1 MTLEIHVPIATPAR
15 ATHSQLAPSATEL
28 SKSGRRAVWASLISV
43 LFLSQI
49 AYNINTFPAST
60 DLICYAAVTAYLLIS
75 GFASIGILSLALFV
89 AALLMACFGTATA
102 TSSTSWTSLML
113 LFVLYAPFAIRL
125 KGEPE
130 GAHEYVLS
138 AYVSAATCIA
148 CIAIVQIVL
157 VNATKSAL
165 LTNIY
170 FTLPEAIRGAGRYT
184 FLREGGGIIKP
195 NGFFLRESADLSLV
209 VALALLIEFG
219 SRARLRVMGILAA
232 GLLCSLSGTGLLAIT
247 AGFLL
252 PRSLLRI
259 PLFIVYLVGLI
270 LGLYLLYSLG
280 IPGLDLWF
288 DRLSEFQTPN
298 TSAYARFV
306 APMEMIGHSLD
317 NGPLATWFGNGAG
330 SYLRDVQLYHMN
342 YEVNDPTWAKLIYE
356 YGVLGFVLIFAILA
370 QRLYSSRL
378 RIEICNFLMF
388 SWISVGVV
396 LKPSFALIVWLLT
409 LVGQSASR
417 PTTQRAGP
425 RAG

>member
-1 MTLEIHVPIATPAR
+1 MTFEIQVPAAAPAGT
-15 ATHSQLAPSATEL
+15 AHSQLASSGTEL
-28 SKSGRRAVWASLISV
+28 SKSGRFAVWASIISV

-60 DLICYAAVTAYLLIS
+60 DLICYAAVTAYLLSS
-75 GFASIGILSLALFV
+75 GFASIGFLSLSLFV
-89 AALLMACFGTATA
+89 VALVLACFGTVTA
-102 TSSTSWTSLML
+102 TSSASWTSLML

-130 GAHEYVLS
+130 EVHEYVLS
-138 AYVSAATCIA
+138 AFVSAATFIA
-148 CIAIVQIVL
+148 IVAIVQIVL
-157 VNATKSAL
+157 VNATKSSL

-170 FTLPEAIRGAGRYT
+170 FNLPAAIRGAGNYT
-184 FLREGGGIIKP
+184 FVREGGGIIKA
-195 NGFFLRESADLSLV
+195 NGFFLRESADLSII
-209 VALALLIEFG
+209 VALALIIEFG
-219 SRARLRVMGILAA
+219 SRARLRIMGILAA
-232 GLLCSLSGTGLLAIT
+232 GLLCSLSGSGLLAIT

-259 PLFIVYLVGLI
+259 PLFVVYLVGLV
-270 LGLYLLYSLG
+270 LALYLLYSLD
-280 IPGLDLWF
+280 IPGLSLWF

-306 APMEMIGHSLD
+306 APMEMIGHSFD

-330 SYLRDVQLYHMN
+330 SYLRDVRLYHMD

-356 YGVLGFVLIFAILA
+356 YGLLGFGLISAILM

-378 RIEICNFLMF
+378 RIEICNFLLF

-409 LVGQSASR
+409 LVGSPSR
-417 PTTQRAGP
+417 RST
-425 RAG
+425 

>member
-1 MTLEIHVPIATPAR
+1 MTFEIQAPMTAPAGAAHSKLAT
-15 ATHSQLAPSATEL
+15 SDTEL
-28 SKSGRRAVWASLISV
+28 SKSGRFAVWASIISV

-60 DLICYAAVTAYLLIS
+60 DLICYAAVTAYLLVS
-75 GFASIGILSLALFV
+75 GFASIGFLSLALFV
-89 AALLMACFGTATA
+89 VALVFACFGTVTA

-125 KGEPE
+125 KGEPAE
-130 GAHEYVLS
+130 VHDYILS
-138 AYVSAATCIA
+138 AYVSAATFIA

-157 VNATKSAL
+157 VNATKSTL

-170 FTLPEAIRGAGRYT
+170 FNLPEAIRGAGHYT

-195 NGFFLRESADLSLV
+195 NGFFLRESADLSLI
-209 VALALLIEFG
+209 VALALIIEFG
-219 SRARLRVMGILAA
+219 SQARLRTMGILAA

-252 PRSLLRI
+252 PRSVFRI

-270 LGLYLLYSLG
+270 LALYLLYSLDV
-280 IPGLDLWF
+280 PGLDLWF

-306 APMEMIGHSLD
+306 APMEMIGHSFD
-317 NGPLATWFGNGAG
+317 NGPIATWFGNGAG
-330 SYLRDVQLYHMN
+330 SYLRDVRLYHMD
-342 YEVNDPTWAKLIYE
+342 YEVNDPTWAKLTYE
-356 YGVLGFVLIFAILA
+356 YGLFGFVLIFAILV

-378 RIEICNFLMF
+378 RIEICNFLLF
-388 SWISVGVV
+388 SWISVGLV

-409 LVGQSASR
+409 LVGTPARRSGQRTRSA
-417 PTTQRAGP
+417 AG
-425 RAG
+425 